1 MIILRKP
8 YRKQAQENGVVVADV
23 LSAGSGAGVYHTT
36 YKYKRDRITVYY
48 NGQALHSPYDFD
60 QTGDDEITL
69 IDYVFPLS
77 DEKLRAT
84 YELEGFVYGEM
95 LHGQQPVP
103 IGAISQQ
110 INFGISLSNTI
121 YRVSIEL
128 TTTDGSP
135 SIYSYVVANKAVNGF
150 TVYFSGVIDSSN
162 YVIDWAVSP

>member
-23 LSAGSGAGVYHTT
+23 LSAGANAGVYHTT

-60 QTGDDEITL
+60 QTGEDEITL

-84 YELEGFVYGEM
+84 YELEGFVYGQM
-95 LHGQQPVP
+95 LSGQQPIP

-110 INFGISLSNTI
+110 INFGISLANNLYNVDI
-121 YRVSIEL
+121 QL
-128 TTTDGSP
+128 TTTDGEP
-135 SIYSYVVANKAVNGF
+135 SVYSYVVASKAVNGF
-150 TVYFSGVIDSSN
+150 IVYFSGVIDSSN